1 MSTLKE
7 LTSAKHAE
15 AEQQPFIKSIF
26 AGNVDKEKYTD
37 YLFQLMVL
45 YGAMEQFADNHDI
58 FGGIR
63 DIKRAKLIE
72 QDWFELKGNTES
84 TGIVK
89 QSTIEYVNY
98 LHSIKE
104 DKHKLLAHI
113 YVRHL
118 GDMFGGQMLAKLLPG
133 SNNMFKF
140 NDIPKLIAGIKS
152 QLDLSMADEANLAF
166 DYNIK
171 MIKEFND

>member
-1 MSTLKE
+1 MSSLKE
-7 LTSAKHAE
+7 LTAEKHAE
-15 AEQQPFIKSIF
+15 AETQSFIKSIF
-26 AGNVDKEKYTD
+26 AGNVDKQKYTD
-37 YLFQLMVL
+37 YLGQLVVL
-45 YGAMEQFADNHDI
+45 YGALESFADAHDI

-72 QDWFELKGNTES
+72 QDWFELKGNTDPTNE
-84 TGIVK
+84 VK
-89 QSTIEYVNY
+89 LSTIEYVNY

-118 GDMFGGQMLAKLLPG
+118 GDMFGGQMMAKLLPG

-140 NDIPKLIAGIKS
+140 NDIPKLIAGLRS
-152 QLDLSMADEANLAF
+152 QLDISMAEEANIAF

-171 MIKEFND
+171 MIKDFND